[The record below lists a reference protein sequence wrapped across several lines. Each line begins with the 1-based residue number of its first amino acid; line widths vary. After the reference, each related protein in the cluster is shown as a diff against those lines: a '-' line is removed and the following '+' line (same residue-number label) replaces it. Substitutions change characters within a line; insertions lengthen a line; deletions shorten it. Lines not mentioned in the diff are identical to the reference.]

1 MIANAK
7 PYPHV
12 RLRQPCRQGK
22 RVRSKV
28 LALPGGDG
36 VKGKAL
42 GRPSSVAGLDERFRK
57 APGFRKR
64 FGHQKGFGLS

>member
-7 PYPHV
+7 PYPHI
-12 RLRQPCRQGK
+12 RLRQPGRQGNW
-22 RVRSKV
+22 VRLRV

-42 GRPSSVAGLDERFRK
+42 GRPSSVAGLDEMFRRT
-57 APGFRKR
+57 PVSRKR